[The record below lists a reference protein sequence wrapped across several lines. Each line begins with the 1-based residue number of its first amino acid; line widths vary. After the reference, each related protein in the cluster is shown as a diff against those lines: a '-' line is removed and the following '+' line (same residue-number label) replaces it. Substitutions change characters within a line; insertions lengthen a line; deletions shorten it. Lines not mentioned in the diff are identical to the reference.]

1 MFPSSKS
8 DGGRLYRAHVSTDGF
23 RHQTVHSQPEAL
35 TRVRFEAPHQH
46 VMFVLANAS
55 AGPFRVSAGVC
66 GRRYCPISRVHL
78 LNVADDHD
86 VDLGF
91 VSSETE
97 YSMSGRVPRAATFDV
112 VIGYARGRVQAA
124 AHALAARRAIPVLQ
138 FVSASKVSVAAR
150 PKPVANGRRSSSRTS
165 HRGRRQATKGIV
177 HADAGG

>member
-1 MFPSSKS
+1 MFPPASLTAA
-8 DGGRLYRAHVSTDGF
+8 DVDRAHVSTDGF

-35 TRVRFEAPHQH
+35 TRVRFEAPRQH

-55 AGPFRVSAGVC
+55 AGPFRVAAGVC
-66 GRRYCPISRVHL
+66 ERRYRPIFAVHL

-91 VSSETE
+91 VISETE
-97 YSMSGRVPRAATFDV
+97 YFMRGRVPRAATFDV

-138 FVSASKVSVAAR
+138 FVSAAKVSVAAR

-165 HRGRRQATKGIV
+165 HRGRR
-177 HADAGG
+177 